1 MNGSVNGLKRRTYY
15 ILHMLDL
22 KKIFLKML
30 IDLAFVI
37 PTLSLFHSFVQNGKN
52 VLLKDFVLVGTG
64 LIMFIKF

>member
-22 KKIFLKML
+22 KKKFLKML

-37 PTLSLFHSFVQNGKN
+37 PTLSLFHSFIQNGKN

-64 LIMFIKF
+64 LIMFIK